1 MTEKQ
6 KKKLSITDALTDMIM
21 SEYGVQQ
28 QPVTT
33 AALIT
38 FANSQSITGFEN
50 EIKKTVRQ
58 LWKNGV
64 INRSNVPGHDEA
76 YNTPDKVIDGI
87 SYVDT
92 QNEVIAARMNVFAT
106 VLGRCMDTWLSSRI
120 NRKRLF
126 ANDKAISAEYFG
138 VTNEAMTVTAK
149 EIIKYLRHNHGKTLE
164 HVMKDLDVLVACTD
178 D

>member
-6 KKKLSITDALTDMIM
+6 QKKISITSALTDMIM

-33 AALIT
+33 DALIA
-38 FANSQSITGFEN
+38 FANSQSITGFEDD
-50 EIKKTVRQ
+50 IKKTVRQ

-64 INRSNVPGHDEA
+64 INRSNFPGHVEA
-76 YNTPDKVIDGI
+76 YNTPDKVVDGV
-87 SYVDT
+87 SYADT
-92 QNEVIAARMNVFAT
+92 QDEVIVARMNVFAT

-126 ANDKAISAEYFG
+126 ANDKAISADDFG
-138 VTNEAMTVTAK
+138 VTNEAMTATAK
-149 EIIKYLRHNHGKTLE
+149 DIFVLLGLRHL
-164 HVMKDLDVLVACTD
+164 CTQQ
-178 D
+178 